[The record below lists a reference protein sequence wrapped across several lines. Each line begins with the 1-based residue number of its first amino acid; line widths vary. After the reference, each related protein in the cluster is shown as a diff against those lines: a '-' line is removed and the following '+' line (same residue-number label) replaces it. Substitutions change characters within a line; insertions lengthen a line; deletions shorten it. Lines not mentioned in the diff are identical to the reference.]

1 MRRRC
6 GRFGTADTSCAAFAP
21 GTGPRG
27 PCIAVLQ
34 RLEGSGAGTNSWARG
49 FQRRVTQARRTVLRG
64 AASGYEGSGP
74 IGLVALARQGWDE
87 FLAFPTA
94 ILACFVALAAVTLWM
109 DNTALEGLRWMR
121 EEVLGR
127 FVFVKEEGTAS
138 VLGQLLGGLLTV
150 ISITFS
156 ALLLAV
162 QQTATSLSS
171 EVYSQFLR
179 RRVNQLYFGFF
190 SGLAVYDVI
199 ALAAAHPDF
208 NPVYTA
214 SIAVVMTTLGLC
226 LLLLLIYSTV
236 DQMRP
241 AVIIESL
248 RDHTLLARE
257 RSLDLLQRTRR
268 KSESPAP
275 VQATVFADNDGF
287 LQEIR
292 LDRLGHVLDG
302 LRDGGAEIELLHPIG
317 AFLAYDDR
325 LALIRARD
333 REAACRV
340 GEEVKR
346 ALVLRS
352 ERDLRLDAAYGVVE
366 LQSVAWTTAS
376 SAKSTPEP
384 PRLVINALRDLLGR
398 WIAGVGEV
406 AAPARDEPVA
416 VVYPDCLQ
424 RDVIDALVTI
434 GVASNESLQHVV
446 LVAALDALGQL
457 LARAGGEM
465 RAAVLDAIRTLVP
478 ALTDVA
484 FTGRLHDALVALRGT
499 LEEHGANDVAAEI
512 EAALRRLQSERG
524 RLRPAAG

>member
-1 MRRRC
+1 MRIP
-6 GRFGTADTSCAAFAP
+6 T
-21 GTGPRG
+21 
-27 PCIAVLQ
+27 
-34 RLEGSGAGTNSWARG
+34 
-49 FQRRVTQARRTVLRG
+49 RVTRARRTVLQG

-74 IGLVALARQGWDE
+74 IGLVALVRQGWDE
-87 FLAFPTA
+87 FLAFPSA
-94 ILACFVALAAVTLWM
+94 ILVGFVALAAVTLWM
-109 DNTALEGLRWMR
+109 DNSGLEGLRWAR

-162 QQTATSLSS
+162 QQTATSLSN

-248 RDHTLLARE
+248 RNHTLIARE
-257 RSLDLLQRTRR
+257 RSLGLLRRTRR
-268 KSESPAP
+268 ASESHAP
-275 VQATVFADNDGF
+275 VRATVFADNDGF

-292 LDRLGHVLDG
+292 LDRLGQVLDR
-302 LRDGGAEIELLHPIG
+302 LRDGDAEIELLHPIG

-333 REAACRV
+333 PEVARGAAD
-340 GEEVKR
+340 GVKR

-352 ERDLRLDAAYGVVE
+352 ERDLRLDAAYGIAE

-398 WIAGVGEV
+398 WVAGVGQS
-406 AAPARDEPVA
+406 AAQVHDGPVA
-416 VVYPDCLQ
+416 VVYPDRLH
-424 RDVIDALVTI
+424 RDTIDALVTI

-446 LVAALDALGQL
+446 LVAAFDALGQL
-457 LARAGGEM
+457 LARASGEM
-465 RAAVLDAIRTLVP
+465 REAVLDAIRTLVP

-484 FTGRLHDALVALRGT
+484 FTARLNDALLTLRAT
-499 LEEHGANDVAAEI
+499 LEEHGANEVAAEI
-512 EAALRRLQSERG
+512 GAALSRLQSERG
-524 RLRPAAG
+524 RLRPAPG